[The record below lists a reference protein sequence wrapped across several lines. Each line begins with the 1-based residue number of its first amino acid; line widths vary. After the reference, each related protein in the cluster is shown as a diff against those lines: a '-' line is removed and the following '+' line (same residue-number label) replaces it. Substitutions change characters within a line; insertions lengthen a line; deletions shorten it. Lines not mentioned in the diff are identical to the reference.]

1 MEWLARAG
9 WMVYPIGLCAVA
21 ALTLFFERWFSLAP
35 RRVAP
40 EGWRAEVLAQMR
52 RDEAP
57 TGLERAAAGRLVVAW
72 LKSADRRRE
81 RVGEAGQRLVVEM
94 ERGISWLA
102 TIASLAPLLGLTGT
116 VLGMIEVFQRMTVD
130 AGAGSQL
137 LAGGIWMALVT
148 TVLGMLVAMPT
159 LVLHR
164 LLQGRVQA
172 RVSDL
177 ERFAEDLLDGPNT

>member
-21 ALTLFFERWFSLAP
+21 ALTLFFERWFSLSP

-40 EGWRAEVLAQMR
+40 EGWRAECWRRCGAMR
-52 RDEAP
+52 RP
-57 TGLERAAAGRLVVAW
+57 PGSSAAAGRLVVAW
-72 LKSADRRRE
+72 LKSEDRRRE
-81 RVGEAGQRLVVEM
+81 RVGEAGQRLVAEM

-164 LLQGRVQA
+164 LLQGRA
-172 RVSDL
+172 CKRVSDL

>member
-1 MEWLARAG
+1 
-9 WMVYPIGLCAVA
+9 MVYPIGLCAVA
-21 ALTLFFERWFSLAP
+21 ALAVLERWFSLAP

-130 AGAGSQL
+130 GAGSQL

-148 TVLGMLVAMPT
+148 TAGGMLVAMPT

-164 LLQGRVQA
+164 LLQGRASA
-172 RVSDL
+172 R
-177 ERFAEDLLDGPNT
+177 ERP

>member
-21 ALTLFFERWFSLAP
+21 ALTLFFERWFSLSP

-102 TIASLAPLLGLTGT
+102 TIASLAPG
-116 VLGMIEVFQRMTVD
+116 D
-130 AGAGSQL
+130 GARYDRGVS
-137 LAGGIWMALVT
+137 AHDRGRRR
-148 TVLGMLVAMPT
+148 
-159 LVLHR
+159 R
-164 LLQGRVQA
+164 LPAA
-172 RVSDL
+172 R
-177 ERFAEDLLDGPNT
+177 RGYLDGARDDCFGHVGRHAHAGLASPAARARASARERP